1 MGQVIYIGSLEE
13 YLELDK
19 KKTKDPDKYKK
30 IEIVYDLS
38 KIRKE
43 VINMTDQERNDK
55 KKFTAEELKVDSYMS
70 SHKGVSY
77 REAVLACL
85 DKSEEGEGKKVEFSE
100 LSSDEING
108 VSKNLDEAICN
119 MDQAKKV
126 NAFSEVDEGKILEA
140 YNLLKEVKGNFDIL
154 VEKNA

>member
-1 MGQVIYIGSLEE
+1 MGQVIYIGSIRE

-19 KKTKDPDKYKK
+19 NKVKDPDKYKR
-30 IEIVYDLS
+30 IEIIYDLN

-43 VINMTDQERNDK
+43 VNEMTDQEKNDK
-55 KKFTAEELKVDSYMS
+55 KKFSAEELKVDAYLS

-85 DKSEEGEGKKVEFSE
+85 DKSEEGEGKKAEFSE
-100 LSSDEING
+100 LSSDEISG

-126 NAFSEVDEGKILEA
+126 KAFSEVDEGKILEA
-140 YNLLKEVKGNFDIL
+140 YNLIKQVKGNFDIL
-154 VEKNA
+154 VEKNK